1 MSRRALYTLV
11 LCLLFAAP
19 AATTAH
25 DADRKLD
32 AALLQRAHAPAGA
45 SRVIV
50 RTHDGRP
57 ATLRIQALGGVAG
70 RELTGIGGQVA
81 TVPNTALHQLASLQ
95 EVAQVSFD
103 RPVQGTM
110 EAPAGAIGARWVA
123 EQLGFDG
130 KGVGVALID
139 SGVTAWHDDL
149 DSDRVVHFADFVNF
163 RATHY
168 DDYGHGSHVSGI
180 IAGNGKASGG
190 ATKGIASKAS
200 LIVLKAL
207 DGAGGGFTSNV
218 LAAIDYAIAHRE
230 TYNIR
235 IINLS
240 VSAGVYESYLKDP
253 LTLAA
258 KRAVD
263 AGIVVVAAAGNLGRS
278 PLGQAQRGGISAPG
292 NAPWVLTVGATTDNG
307 TVERSDDR
315 VAGFSS
321 RGPSAI
327 DRESKPDLVAPGVG
341 ITSLAEPSSV
351 LFAANPQARVRGVV
365 PTISEPYL
373 TLSGTSMAAPVVT
386 GTVALMLQANPSLTP
401 NAVKAILQFTAEQR
415 QEYDGNAQGAGFLN
429 ARGAVELAKAF
440 GTTAPDATA
449 SAVADPVKWSRQI
462 IWGDRRVTAA
472 ALAPSANAWRQGV
485 VWGARRTSTGEPISW
500 TTDCTGD
507 DCGGKELPAAAT
519 PDFVD
524 WTAALGDGELVM
536 AGSVSETAPRAFRRR
551 P

>member
-1 MSRRALYTLV
+1 MSRGTLHTLV
-11 LCLLFAAP
+11 LCLLVAAP
-19 AATTAH
+19 AAPAGH

-32 AALLQRAHAPAGA
+32 AAVLQRAHSPVGA

-50 RTHDGRP
+50 RTHDGAP
-57 ATLRIQALGGVAG
+57 ATIRIRALGGVPG

-81 TVPNTALHQLASLQ
+81 TVPDAALHQLAALQ
-95 EVAQVSFD
+95 EIAQVSLD

-110 EAPAGAIGARWVA
+110 DATAGAIGARWVA

-149 DSDRVVHFADFVNF
+149 DSDRVVHFADFVNY
-163 RATHY
+163 RPTHY
-168 DDYGHGSHVSGI
+168 DDYGHGSHVAGI

-190 ATKGIASKAS
+190 ETKGIAPKAN

-218 LAAIDYAIAHRE
+218 LAAIDYAIAQRE

-292 NAPWVLTVGATTDNG
+292 NAPWVLTAGATTHNG
-307 TVERSDDR
+307 TVDRSDDR
-315 VAGFSS
+315 VARFSS

-327 DRESKPDLVAPGVG
+327 DRVAKPDLVAPGVG

-351 LFAANPQARVRGVV
+351 LFAANPQARVRGIVQ
-365 PTISEPYL
+365 TISEPYL
-373 TLSGTSMAAPVVT
+373 TLSGTSMAAPVVA

-429 ARGAVELAKAF
+429 ARGAVGLAKAF
-440 GTTAPDATA
+440 GSAAPDAT
-449 SAVADPVKWSRQI
+449 SEAVADPVKWSRQI

-485 VWGARRTSTGEPISW
+485 VWGARRTPSGETVSW
-500 TTDCTGD
+500 TMDCAGD
-507 DCGGKELPAAAT
+507 DCGGKELPAAAAS
-519 PDFVD
+519 DVVD
-524 WTAALGDGELVM
+524 WNAAFGDGELVM
-536 AGSVSETAPRAFRRR
+536 AGSVSDAPRPVIRRR
-551 P
+551 R